1 VRETSLS
8 SARVAVAI
16 TELELAALVV
26 PGDGVYRRASE
37 GRVPLGPT
45 A

>member
-1 VRETSLS
+1 
-8 SARVAVAI
+8 VAVAI

-26 PGDGVYRRASE
+26 PGEGVYRMASE
-37 GRVPLGPT
+37 GRVPLDPS